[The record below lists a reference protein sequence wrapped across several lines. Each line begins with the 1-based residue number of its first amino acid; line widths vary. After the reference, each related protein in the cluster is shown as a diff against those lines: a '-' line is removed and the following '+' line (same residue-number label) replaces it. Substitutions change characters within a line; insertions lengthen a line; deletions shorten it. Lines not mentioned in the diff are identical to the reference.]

1 MLQPFA
7 STVYALIEQFLTT
20 YVYVR
25 TFVAAM
31 AQANE
36 QPDKRQLLLCADAD
50 GAEQYLHPNQP
61 GRILA
66 QQISWLHHGDHSGN
80 NYPRTFGP
88 NDFFGGK
95 YATNF
100 QKYSP

>member
-36 QPDKRQLLLCADAD
+36 QPDKRQMLLCADAD
-50 GAEQYLHPNQP
+50 GADQYLHPNQP
-61 GRILA
+61 GRVLA
-66 QQISWLHHGDHSGN
+66 QQISWLHHN
-80 NYPRTFGP
+80 R
-88 NDFFGGK
+88 GGHGLMHMHAQDIARDT
-95 YATNF
+95 YF
-100 QKYSP
+100 HVRDI